1 MRKNER
7 ATYRHLITD
16 SWTRCANLGLI
27 HDDRP
32 APQRADTRELNRLQ
46 QRCEELLASTA
57 AEVEPYRRN
66 VLSSSRCLIL
76 MADPNAVVLKTWGDE
91 RVTEAGLNAWFQPGA
106 NWQES
111 LCGTNAIGTAI
122 ASELPVQ
129 VQRNEH
135 FLKQFRSLIG
145 SVAPVFDAGKQLA
158 GVLGVFSD
166 AYLPQAHTLGMVRLL
181 SQSVE
186 NRLLSR
192 QFEAS
197 HFLITLNTTADNF
210 DSPWSGILVCDDDG
224 NILAS
229 NQRADQLLATQTVRR
244 NLDDLFTSSRATIL
258 GQPEHSAVQL
268 VTRAKVRLSAR
279 LQRPTAPAHPEA
291 NGPATRANDPVG
303 MARTEH
309 HDAPPHDLT
318 SLEYG
323 DQSVR
328 RCADQ
333 AMKVL
338 QRGLPVLITGETGVG
353 KEVLV
358 KALHRA
364 SPRCNEPLVAVNCAA
379 IPPELVESELFGYES
394 GAFTGA
400 RAQGSLGLIR
410 KAQKGILF
418 LDEIGEMPLAAQSRL
433 LRVLQE
439 RVVTPVGS
447 TESVPVDILLVT
459 ATNRPLAS
467 RIEAGQFRADL
478 FYRINGLSVQL
489 PPLRHRTDRQALI
502 KGIYRQHRDPGQS
515 DELSPQVLTALEN
528 HPWPGNIRQLVNVL
542 RVAIA
547 IADGDDVSI
556 WHLPED
562 FLAEYEASAITRQ
575 TRPDRAVPGQTVAH
589 RDTAVEPTTDAPNNA
604 QQTAPEDIDPLT
616 ETLQV
621 YRACTGNVSEAARQL
636 SISRNTLYKRLR
648 ELGIR

>member
-7 ATYRHLITD
+7 AKERQLVID
-16 SWTRCANLGLI
+16 SWNRCLASGLS
-27 HDDRP
+27 HDDKAVARSADP
-32 APQRADTRELNRLQ
+32 AYLDEVERRHEKLM
-46 QRCEELLASTA
+46 ASTA
-57 AEVEPYRRN
+57 AEVVPYYQN

-76 MADPNAVVLKTWGDE
+76 MADPDANILKSWGDE
-91 RVTEAGLNAWFQPGA
+91 RVTDVRLRSWLQRGA
-106 NWQES
+106 NWQET

-122 ASELPVQ
+122 ATQLPVQ

-145 SVAPVFDAGKQLA
+145 SAAPIFDAEKQLA
-158 GVLGVFSD
+158 GVLSVFSD

-186 NRLLSR
+186 NRLIIR

-197 HFLITLNTTADNF
+197 HFQITLNTTADNF
-210 DSPWSGILVCDDDG
+210 DSPWSGILVCDSAG
-224 NILAS
+224 KIVAS
-229 NQRADQLLATQTVRR
+229 NQRADQLLATDTVQRH
-244 NLDDLFTSSRATIL
+244 LDDLFTSSRQHIL
-258 GQPEHSAVQL
+258 GHPEHTAIQL
-268 VTRAKVRLSAR
+268 VTKGKVRLSAR
-279 LQRPTAPAHPEA
+279 LKRPSTPAQANDYTTAPT
-291 NGPATRANDPVG
+291 GSRADPG
-303 MARTEH
+303 SRDSTKH
-309 HDAPPHDLT
+309 QDLFN
-318 SLEYG
+318 LEYG
-323 DQSVR
+323 DSSVR
-328 RCADQ
+328 RCAVQ
-333 AMKVL
+333 ALKVL
-338 QRGLPVLITGETGVG
+338 QRGVPVLITGETGVG

-358 KALHRA
+358 KALHQS
-364 SPRCNEPLVAVNCAA
+364 SPRSNSPLVAVNCAA

-410 KAQKGILF
+410 KANKGILF

-447 TESVPVDILLVT
+447 TESVPVDILLIT
-459 ATNRPLAS
+459 ATNRPLSS
-467 RIEAGQFRADL
+467 RIDAGQFRADL

-489 PPLRHRTDRQALI
+489 PPLRQRTDKRELI
-502 KGIYRQHRDPGQS
+502 QDIYRQHRDPGQRE
-515 DELSPQVLTALEN
+515 ELPPQVLSALEN

-547 IADGDDVSI
+547 IADGEEVDI

-562 FLAEYEASAITRQ
+562 FLAEYDTASPTRQ
-575 TRPDRAVPGQTVAH
+575 SRPDRADQAGASSFEQIHETS
-589 RDTAVEPTTDAPNNA
+589 T
-604 QQTAPEDIDPLT
+604 DPLT
-616 ETLQV
+616 RTLQV
-621 YRACTGNVSEAARQL
+621 YRDCTGNVSETARQL

>member
-7 ATYRHLITD
+7 AADRQSVTE
-16 SWTRCANLGLI
+16 SWNRCTAWGLG
-27 HDDRP
+27 HDDKPGLRLADP
-32 APQRADTRELNRLQ
+32 AYLKTVELNH
-46 QRCEELLASTA
+46 EELLASTA
-57 AEVEPYRRN
+57 AEVVPYYQN

-76 MADPNAVVLKTWGDE
+76 MADRTATILRSWGDQ
-91 RVTEAGLNAWFQPGA
+91 RVTEARLRPWLQCGA

-122 ASELPVQ
+122 ADQQPVQ
-129 VQRNEH
+129 IQRNEH

-145 SVAPVFDAGKQLA
+145 SAAPIFDAEKQLA
-158 GVLGVFSD
+158 GVLSVFSD

-186 NRLLSR
+186 NRLINR

-197 HFLITLNTTADNF
+197 HFQITLNTTADNF
-210 DSPWSGILVCDDDG
+210 DSPWSGILVCDDG
-224 NILAS
+224 GRIVAS
-229 NQRADQLLATQTVRR
+229 NQRADQLLATTTVHRH
-244 NLDDLFTSSRATIL
+244 LDDLFTSPREQIL
-258 GQPEHSAVQL
+258 GHPERTAIQL
-268 VTRAKVRLSAR
+268 VTKGKVRLSAR
-279 LQRPTAPAHPEA
+279 LKRPSLPDRPVNTVASPFTQKDLHSRPDTNAPAQ
-291 NGPATRANDPVG
+291 
-303 MARTEH
+303 
-309 HDAPPHDLT
+309 DL
-318 SLEYG
+318 SNLEYG
-323 DQSVR
+323 DASVR

-333 AMKVL
+333 ALKVL
-338 QRGLPVLITGETGVG
+338 QRGVPVLITGETGVG

-364 SPRCNEPLVAVNCAA
+364 SHRSNEPLVAVNCAA

-459 ATNRPLAS
+459 ATNRPLS
-467 RIEAGQFRADL
+467 SHIESGQFRADL

-489 PPLRHRTDRQALI
+489 PPLRGRTDKRALI
-502 KGIYRQHRDPGQS
+502 QDIYRQYRDPGQS
-515 DELSPQVLTALEN
+515 EELPPQVLTALEN

-542 RVAIA
+542 RVAVA
-547 IADGDDVSI
+547 IADGEDVDI

-562 FLAEYEASAITRQ
+562 FLAEYDAVTPTRQ
-575 TRPDRAVPGQTVAH
+575 NRPDRADPDASGT
-589 RDTAVEPTTDAPNNA
+589 RDESAA
-604 QQTAPEDIDPLT
+604 DPLT
-616 ETLQV
+616 RTLQV
-621 YRACTGNVSEAARQL
+621 YRDCTGNVSEAARKL
-636 SISRNTLYKRLR
+636 AISRNTLYKRLR

>member
-7 ATYRHLITD
+7 TDYRHLVTE
-16 SWTRCANLGLI
+16 SWNRCANRGMS
-27 HDDRP
+27 HEQRP
-32 APQRADTRELNRLQ
+32 APKLADAPHLKELERRNEQLMV
-46 QRCEELLASTA
+46 SA
-57 AEVEPYRRN
+57 ATEVVPYYQN

-76 MADPNAVVLKTWGDE
+76 LADRNATILKSWGDK
-91 RVTEAGLNAWFQPGA
+91 RVTEAGLTAWFQRGA

-111 LCGTNAIGTAI
+111 LCGTNAIGTAVESQ
-122 ASELPVQ
+122 APLQ
-129 VQRNEH
+129 VQRHEH

-145 SVAPVFDAGKQLA
+145 SAAPVFDANKQLA
-158 GVLGVFSD
+158 GVLSVFSD

-186 NRLLSR
+186 NRLLR
-192 QFEAS
+192 DQFEGSAYQ
-197 HFLITLNTTADNF
+197 LTLNTTADNF
-210 DSPWSGILVCDDDG
+210 DSPWSGILMCDVAG
-224 NILAS
+224 KILAS
-229 NQRADQLLATQTVRR
+229 NQRADQLLATQTVSRT
-244 NLDDLFTSSRATIL
+244 LDELFTSPGQQIL
-258 GQPEHSAVQL
+258 AQPEHGTIQL
-268 VTRAKVRLSAR
+268 VTRGKVRLSAR
-279 LQRPTAPAHPEA
+279 LKHPTEPAPRVS
-291 NGPATRANDPVG
+291 N
-303 MARTEH
+303 
-309 HDAPPHDLT
+309 DAPTTETPAADSGDASGRSPGDLS
-318 SLEYG
+318 SLEFG
-323 DQSVR
+323 DATVR

-333 AMKVL
+333 ALKVL

-358 KALHRA
+358 KALHRT
-364 SPRCNEPLVAVNCAA
+364 SERRNEPLVAVNCAA

-467 RIEAGQFRADL
+467 RIDSGQFRADL

-489 PPLRHRTDRQALI
+489 PPLRQRTDRRALI
-502 KGIYRQHRDPGQS
+502 RDIYRQHRDPGQAE
-515 DELSPQVLTALEN
+515 ELAPQVLSALEN

-547 IADGDDVSI
+547 IADGDDLEI

-562 FLAEYEASAITRQ
+562 FLAEFDASAATRQ
-575 TRPDRAVPGQTVAH
+575 TRPDRADPATSE
-589 RDTAVEPTTDAPNNA
+589 EPANSA
-604 QQTAPEDIDPLT
+604 DPLA

-621 YRACTGNVSEAARQL
+621 YRACTGNVSETARRL
-636 SISRNTLYKRLR
+636 AISRNTLYKRLR

>member
-1 MRKNER
+1 M
-7 ATYRHLITD
+7 
-16 SWTRCANLGLI
+16 GLN

-32 APQRADTRELNRLQ
+32 APQLTDAAHLNQLQ
-46 QRCEELLASTA
+46 KRFEELLASA
-57 AEVEPYRRN
+57 SAEVEPYRRN

-76 MADPNAVVLKTWGDE
+76 MADPNAVILKSWGDE
-91 RVTEAGLNAWFQPGA
+91 RVTEAGLSPWFQPGA
-106 NWQES
+106 KWQEA

-145 SVAPVFDAGKQLA
+145 SAAPVFDARKQLA

-210 DSPWSGILVCDDDG
+210 DSPWSGILVCDHEG

-229 NQRADQLLATQTVRR
+229 NQRADQLLATQTVHR
-244 NLDDLFTSSRATIL
+244 NLDELFTSSRETIL
-258 GQPEHSAVQL
+258 GQPNHSAIQL
-268 VTRAKVRLSAR
+268 VTRGKVRLSAR
-279 LQRPTAPAHPEA
+279 IKRPTAPAL
-291 NGPATRANDPVG
+291 PVADG
-303 MARTEH
+303 TVSSPNNPPGAH
-309 HDAPPHDLT
+309 QDALPPDLT

-323 DQSVR
+323 DKSVR

-333 AMKVL
+333 ALKVL

-364 SPRCNEPLVAVNCAA
+364 SLRRNEPLVAVNCAA

-502 KGIYRQHRDPGQS
+502 RGIYRQHRDPGQP

-547 IADGDDVSI
+547 IADGDEVNI

-562 FLAEYEASAITRQ
+562 FLAEYDASAVTRQ
-575 TRPDRAVPGQTVAH
+575 TRPDRAVPGQPEL
-589 RDTAVEPTTDAPNNA
+589 R
-604 QQTAPEDIDPLT
+604 QQASGQMETNPANDDRRGKPADVDPLT